1 MGNAEKTMWT
11 TKTKLVESW
20 AEHYR
25 AKTKEEK
32 KRIFERMLKKNNKRV
47 SGRKSKVIAGRRRLT
62 GEDVPKTPTDQRQRA
77 SLTPLQKRFRGM
89 TAKAMKR
96 NMKKMLK
103 AAKKV
108 AEMKKRDTDASPT
121 NVTRPCDCEWGT
133 AYKKNGFIPLAED
146 SDECGKCRGT
156 GEVTPMTPTL
166 LKCPPRNESK
176 GRRLV
181 EVAYYGF
188 IAVLLSLMCLL
199 AAAVYMIYRQRDAK
213 PHHLARIDSH
223 RVQV

>member
-133 AYKKNGFIPLAED
+133 TYQKNGFIPLAED

-156 GEVTPMTPTL
+156 GEV
-166 LKCPPRNESK
+166 NQSN

-188 IAVLLSLMCLL
+188 IAVLLSLMCIL

-223 RVQV
+223 RVRV

>member
-20 AEHYR
+20 AECYR

-32 KRIFERMLKKNNKRV
+32 KRIFERMLKKNNKRM
-47 SGRKSKVIAGRRRLT
+47 SARKSKVIAGRRRLT
-62 GEDVPKTPTDQRQRA
+62 GKNELKTPTDPRQRVL

-89 TAKAMKR
+89 TAKAMKM

-108 AEMKKRDTDASPT
+108 AEMKKRGTDASPT

-133 AYKKNGFIPLAED
+133 AYTKNGFISLAED
-146 SDECGKCRGT
+146 SDECGNCRGT
-156 GEVTPMTPTL
+156 GEVNE
-166 LKCPPRNESK
+166 RN

>member
-47 SGRKSKVIAGRRRLT
+47 SARKSKV
-62 GEDVPKTPTDQRQRA
+62 
-77 SLTPLQKRFRGM
+77 
-89 TAKAMKR
+89 
-96 NMKKMLK
+96 
-103 AAKKV
+103 
-108 AEMKKRDTDASPT
+108 TDASPT

-156 GEVTPMTPTL
+156 GEV
-166 LKCPPRNESK
+166 NQSN

-188 IAVLLSLMCLL
+188 IAVLLSLMCIL

-223 RVQV
+223 RVRV